1 MGYEQRANLSVA
13 QPLLDF
19 VEREALPGTGVE
31 AAAFWTGFAA
41 LIGQLSPRNKQ
52 LLAKR
57 DQLQSQIDAGYTARA
72 GRPVDVEAQIA
83 LLREIGYLT
92 PEPSPFK
99 IDSRN
104 VDVELSDIP
113 GPQLV
118 VPVTNARYVLNA
130 ANARWGSV
138 YDALY
143 GTDAIAEEDGA
154 TRAGKY
160 NPLRGQKVIAR
171 GKQIL
176 DVAAPL
182 ARGQH
187 DQAVRYFITAGRLS
201 VTLGDE
207 TVGLAQ
213 PEKFVGYLGSADS
226 PQAILL
232 RNHGLHIEIRFD
244 RAHAVGR
251 ADRAGICDIILE
263 SAISTIV
270 DFEDSVATVD
280 AADKTAAYRT
290 WLGLM
295 RGTLTAEFEK
305 SGRLMTRQ
313 LNPDR
318 EYVTGDGQT
327 GHGGTLTLPGRSLL
341 LVRNVGLH
349 MYTDAVLDA
358 GGQQIPEGMLDAAVT
373 TLIALHDLRSDAA
386 VKNSRTGSVYIVK
399 PKLHGAEEVAFAVQV
414 MEEVEKIL
422 GLGRNTVK
430 IGLMDEER
438 RTSANLAACIHAAR
452 ERLVFINTGFLDRTG
467 DEIHTA
473 MQAGPVVRKA
483 EMRTSAWLE
492 SYELRNVR
500 IGLECGLHRRAQIGK
515 GMWAAPDRMAAM
527 LEQKIAH
534 PLSGAN
540 TAWVPSPT
548 AATLHALHYHEV
560 DVFAR
565 QAQLKP
571 AAGDGLLDLLTPPIS
586 TQHHTPA
593 QIREELDNNVQGIL
607 GYVVRWIDQGVGCS
621 KVPDIHD
628 VGLMEDRATLRI
640 SSQHVANWLRHGV
653 VTADEVQSALRRMAG
668 VVDRQNGG
676 DTAYRAMA
684 PTFGGPAFAAAS
696 ALIFEGAAQP
706 NGYTEYIL
714 TSYRCKAKSKT

>member
-1 MGYEQRANLSVA
+1 MGYEERAGLRVA

-19 VEREALPGTGVE
+19 VEREALPGSGVQ
-31 AAAFWTGFAA
+31 AATFWQGLAA
-41 LIGQLSPRNKQ
+41 LVTRLSTRNKE
-52 LLAKR
+52 LLEKR
-57 DQLQSQIDAGYTARA
+57 DTLQAQIDTWYGARA
-72 GRPVDVEAQIA
+72 GRPVDVPAQIA
-83 LLREIGYLT
+83 YLREIGYLIS
-92 PEPSPFK
+92 EPAPFK

-143 GTDAIAEEDGA
+143 GTDAIPEEDGA

-176 DVAAPL
+176 DTAAPL
-182 ARGQH
+182 ASGRH
-187 DQAVRYFITAGRLS
+187 DQAVRYCVSGGRLA
-201 VTLGDE
+201 VTLPEG
-207 TVGLAQ
+207 TVDLAQ
-213 PEKFVGYLGSADS
+213 PEKFVGYLGSTDS
-226 PQAILL
+226 PEAILL

-244 RAHAVGR
+244 RAHPVGR
-251 ADRAGICDIILE
+251 TDQAGVADIVLE

-280 AADKTAAYRT
+280 AQDKTAAYRT

-295 RGTLTAEFEK
+295 QGTLTAEFDK
-305 SGRLMTRQ
+305 GGRPMTRR

-318 EYVTGDGQT
+318 QYVTGHGQT
-327 GHGGTLTLPGRSLL
+327 GDGGALTLPGRSLL

-373 TLIALHDLRSDAA
+373 TLIALHDLRGKAA
-386 VKNSRTGSVYIVK
+386 VKNSRTGSIYIVK
-399 PKLHGAEEVAFAVQV
+399 PKLHGAEEVAFAVQI

-422 GLGRNTVK
+422 GLERNTVK

-438 RTSANLAACIHAAR
+438 RTSANLAACIQAAR

-483 EMRTSAWLE
+483 EMRNSAWLQ

-527 LEQKIAH
+527 LDQKIAH

-548 AATLHALHYHEV
+548 AATLHALHYHEI

-565 QAQLKP
+565 QAQI
-571 AAGDGLLDLLTPPIS
+571 ATAGDGLSELLTPPMA
-586 TQHHTPA
+586 TQRYTPA
-593 QIREELDNNVQGIL
+593 QIREELENNVQGIL

-640 SSQHVANWLRHGV
+640 SSQHIANWLRHGV
-653 VTADEVQSALRRMAG
+653 VSADEVKSALERMAG
-668 VVDRQNGG
+668 VVDRQNSG
-676 DTAYRAMA
+676 DTAYEPMA

-714 TSYRCKAKSKT
+714 TSFRCQAKRNT